1 MGAGIGRESVVDVD
15 APRRRLVTG
24 RGLAHA
30 LTVSP
35 IIVALW
41 VGAILHALLIIGQIR
56 GRVTHWDF
64 SHYYLSALVMR
75 AGLNPYTTDLRPLGR
90 ALGIEGIEHATYPP
104 AFLLCFEPLTLMTPR
119 AAYWTWFG
127 INVAALALALVLLF
141 REIPSLRMRQ
151 VMALV
156 PLAILY
162 PPVGTHFFYAQP
174 EVLILLLFV
183 LMMWAMGRGHD
194 RTAGLF
200 LALAGLIKI
209 FPLLM
214 VGYLV
219 TRHRWR
225 AVAYTAGGV
234 IAGALVTIAMIG
246 VQRSLGFMNGV
257 HSITSN
263 EFIAR
268 PANIALS
275 SVVSR
280 LFWYASG
287 TIGGGEGAL
296 LGWVRPVV
304 ALAAQLLLLGLTA
317 RATWTATAAREADWR
332 AFSLWVVAT
341 ILLAPTAWIHYA
353 VILLIPFGLVAAA
366 GWAGHAQARAV
377 WLTLASYALFAF
389 AMGVEPRL
397 EEGLPLAAIFVDEC
411 AFISVLLAYCSAYSF
426 ATGDEIIAV

>member
-1 MGAGIGRESVVDVD
+1 MGERMGREIEVD
-15 APRRRLVTG
+15 ADTPRRRLVTG

-30 LTVSP
+30 LTEAP

-41 VGAILHALLIIGQIR
+41 VGAMLHALLIFGQIR

-64 SHYYLSALVMR
+64 SHYYLSALAMR
-75 AGLNPYTTDLRPLGR
+75 AGLNPYTTDLRSLGR
-90 ALGIEGIEHATYPP
+90 ALGIEGIDHATYPP
-104 AFLLCFEPLTLMTPR
+104 AFLLCFEPLTLMTPQ

-127 INVAALALALVLLF
+127 INVAALALALALLF

-151 VMALV
+151 IMALI

-162 PPVGTHFFYAQP
+162 PPLGTHFFYAQTQ
-174 EVLILLLFV
+174 VLILLLFV
-183 LMMWAMGRGHD
+183 LMMWAMGRGYD

-214 VGYLV
+214 VGYFV

-225 AVAYTAGGV
+225 AVAYTAAGV
-234 IAGALVTIAMIG
+234 VAGALVTIAMIG

-268 PANIALS
+268 PANIALGS
-275 SVVSR
+275 FVSR

-287 TIGGGEGAL
+287 TIGGGQGAL

-317 RATWTATAAREADWR
+317 RATWAATAARDADWR

-353 VILLIPFGLVAAA
+353 VLLLIPFGLVSAA
-366 GWAGHAQARAV
+366 GWASHAGARAV
-377 WLTLASYALFAF
+377 WLTFASYALLAL
-389 AMGVEPRL
+389 AMGIEPRL
-397 EEGLPLAAIFVDEC
+397 EKGAPLAAIVVDEC

-426 ATGDEIIAV
+426 ATGGEIIAV

>member
-1 MGAGIGRESVVDVD
+1 MRIGRESEVD
-15 APRRRLVTG
+15 ADTPRRRLVTA

-30 LTVSP
+30 LTESP

-41 VGAILHALLIIGQIR
+41 VGAILHAVLIFGQLR

-64 SHYYLSALVMR
+64 SHYYLSALAMR

-90 ALGIEGIEHATYPP
+90 ALGIEAIDHATYPP

-127 INVAALALALVLLF
+127 INVAALAFALALLF

-151 VMALV
+151 VMALI

-162 PPVGTHFFYAQP
+162 PPLGTHFFYAQTQ
-174 EVLILLLFV
+174 VLILLLFV
-183 LMMWAMGRGHD
+183 LMMWAMGRGYN

-214 VGYLV
+214 VGYFV

-225 AVAYTAGGV
+225 AVAYTAAGV
-234 IAGALVTIAMIG
+234 VAGALVTIAMIG
-246 VQRSLGFMNGV
+246 VQRSLGFSNGV

-268 PANIALS
+268 PANIALGS
-275 SVVSR
+275 FVSR

-287 TIGGGEGAL
+287 TMGGGEGAL
-296 LGWVRPVV
+296 LGWVRPIV

-317 RATWTATAAREADWR
+317 RATWIAKAARDADWR

-353 VILLIPFGLVAAA
+353 VLLLIPFGVVAAA
-366 GWAGHAQARAV
+366 GWANHARARAV
-377 WLTLASYALFAF
+377 WLMLASYALLAL
-389 AMGVEPRL
+389 AMGIEPRL
-397 EEGLPLAAIFVDEC
+397 EKDAPLAAIFVDEC

-426 ATGDEIIAV
+426 ATGGEIIAV

>member
-1 MGAGIGRESVVDVD
+1 MRASMGRESEVD
-15 APRRRLVTG
+15 ADTPRRRLVTG

-30 LTVSP
+30 LTESP

-41 VGAILHALLIIGQIR
+41 VGAILHALLIFGQVR

-64 SHYYLSALVMR
+64 SHYYLSALAMR
-75 AGLNPYTTDLRPLGR
+75 AGLNPYTTDLRSLGR
-90 ALGIEGIEHATYPP
+90 ALGIEGIDHATYPP
-104 AFLLCFEPLTLMTPR
+104 AFLLCFEPLTLMTPQ

-127 INVAALALALVLLF
+127 INVAALALALALLF

-151 VMALV
+151 IMALI

-162 PPVGTHFFYAQP
+162 PPLGTHFFYAQTQ
-174 EVLILLLFV
+174 VLILLLFV
-183 LMMWAMGRGHD
+183 LMMWAMGRGYD

-214 VGYLV
+214 VGYFV
-219 TRHRWR
+219 TRRRWR
-225 AVAYTAGGV
+225 AVAYTAAGV
-234 IAGALVTIAMIG
+234 VAGALVTIATIG
-246 VQRSLGFMNGV
+246 VPRSLGFMNGV

-268 PANIALS
+268 PANIALGS
-275 SVVSR
+275 FVSR

-287 TIGGGEGAL
+287 TMGGGQGAL

-317 RATWTATAAREADWR
+317 RATWAATAARDADWR

-353 VILLIPFGLVAAA
+353 VLLLIPFGVVAAA
-366 GWAGHAQARAV
+366 GWASHARARAV
-377 WLTLASYALFAF
+377 WLTLASYALLAL
-389 AMGVEPRL
+389 AMGIEPRL
-397 EEGLPLAAIFVDEC
+397 EKGAPLAAVLVDEC

-426 ATGDEIIAV
+426 ATGGEIIAV

>member
-1 MGAGIGRESVVDVD
+1 MGRESEVDTD
-15 APRRRLVTG
+15 TPRRRPVTG

-30 LTVSP
+30 LTEPP
-35 IIVALW
+35 ILVVLW
-41 VGAILHALLIIGQIR
+41 IGAILHAALIFGQIR

-64 SHYYLSALVMR
+64 SHYYLSALAMR
-75 AGLNPYTTDLRPLGR
+75 TGLNPYTTDLRPLGR

-127 INVAALALALVLLF
+127 INVAALALALALLF

-151 VMALV
+151 IMALV

-162 PPVGTHFFYAQP
+162 PPLGTHFFYAQTQ
-174 EVLILLLFV
+174 VLILLLFL
-183 LMMWAMGRGHD
+183 LMMWAMGRGYD

-214 VGYLV
+214 VGYFV
-219 TRHRWR
+219 TRRRWR
-225 AVAYTAGGV
+225 AVAYTAAGL
-234 IAGALVTIAMIG
+234 IAGALVTIAMVG
-246 VQRSLGFMNGV
+246 LQRSLGFMNGV

-263 EFIAR
+263 EFIER
-268 PANIALS
+268 PANIALGS
-275 SVVSR
+275 FVSR
-280 LFWYASG
+280 LLWYASG
-287 TIGGGEGAL
+287 TVGGGEGAL
-296 LGWVRPVV
+296 LRWVRPIA

-317 RATWTATAAREADWR
+317 RATWTATVARDADWR

-366 GWAGHAQARAV
+366 GWAKRAGARAV
-377 WLTLASYALFAF
+377 WLTFASYALLAL
-389 AMGVEPRL
+389 AMAIEPRL
-397 EEGLPLAAIFVDEC
+397 EKGAPLAAIFVDES

-426 ATGDEIIAV
+426 CDR

>member
-1 MGAGIGRESVVDVD
+1 MRMGRESEVD
-15 APRRRLVTG
+15 AADTPRRRLVTG

-30 LTVSP
+30 LTESP
-35 IIVALW
+35 IIVVLW
-41 VGAILHALLIIGQIR
+41 VGAILHALLIFGQIR
-56 GRVTHWDF
+56 GRVTRWDF
-64 SHYYLSALVMR
+64 SHYYLSALAMR
-75 AGLNPYTTDLRPLGR
+75 AGLNPYTTDLRPLGQV
-90 ALGIEGIEHATYPP
+90 LGIEGIEHATYPP

-127 INVAALALALVLLF
+127 INVAALALALALLF
-141 REIPSLRMRQ
+141 REIPSLRTRQ
-151 VMALV
+151 IMVLI

-162 PPVGTHFFYAQP
+162 PPLGTHFFYAQTQ
-174 EVLILLLFV
+174 VLILLLFV
-183 LMMWAMGRGHD
+183 LMMWAMGRGYE

-214 VGYLV
+214 VGYFV

-225 AVAYTAGGV
+225 AVSYTAAGV
-234 IAGALVTIAMIG
+234 IAGVLVTIAMVG

-257 HSITSN
+257 HSITSY

-268 PANIALS
+268 PANIALGAF
-275 SVVSR
+275 VSR

-287 TIGGGEGAL
+287 TMGGGEGAL
-296 LGWVRPVV
+296 LGWVRPIV

-317 RATWTATAAREADWR
+317 RATWAAKAARDADWR

-353 VILLIPFGLVAAA
+353 VLLLIPFGLVAAA
-366 GWAGHAQARAV
+366 GWASRAGAGAI
-377 WLTLASYALFAF
+377 WLTLASYALLAL
-389 AMGVEPRL
+389 AMGFEPRL
-397 EEGLPLAAIFVDEC
+397 ERGAPLAAIFVDEC
-411 AFISVLLAYCSAYSF
+411 AFISVLLAYCSACSF
-426 ATGDEIIAV
+426 ATGEEIIAV

>member
-1 MGAGIGRESVVDVD
+1 MGAGMGRESEVD
-15 APRRRLVTG
+15 ADTPRRRFVTG

-30 LTVSP
+30 LTESP
-35 IIVALW
+35 IIVVLW
-41 VGAILHALLIIGQIR
+41 LGAILHAALIFGQIR
-56 GRVTHWDF
+56 GRVTRWDF
-64 SHYYLSALVMR
+64 SHYYLSALAMR

-90 ALGIEGIEHATYPP
+90 TLGIEGIGHATYPP
-104 AFLLCFEPLTLMTPR
+104 GFLLCFEPLTLMTPR

-141 REIPSLRMRQ
+141 RESPSLRMRQ
-151 VMALV
+151 IMALI

-162 PPVGTHFFYAQP
+162 PPLATHFFYAQTQ
-174 EVLILLLFV
+174 VLILLLFV
-183 LMMWAMGRGHD
+183 LMMWAMGRGYD

-214 VGYLV
+214 VGYFV

-225 AVAYTAGGV
+225 AVAYTAAGV
-234 IAGALVTIAMIG
+234 VAGALVTIAMIG

-263 EFIAR
+263 EFIER
-268 PANIALS
+268 PANIALGPF
-275 SVVSR
+275 VSR

-287 TIGGGEGAL
+287 TMGGGQGAL

-317 RATWTATAAREADWR
+317 RATWAATAARDADWR

-353 VILLIPFGLVAAA
+353 VLLLIPFGVVAAA
-366 GWAGHAQARAV
+366 GWASHAGARAV
-377 WLTLASYALFAF
+377 WLTFASYALLAL
-389 AMGVEPRL
+389 AMAIEPRL
-397 EEGLPLAAIFVDEC
+397 EKGAPLAAIVVDEC

-426 ATGDEIIAV
+426 ATGAEVIAS